1 MKKFSCEHFFSGIGR
16 DRNSE
21 KLLKKFYV
29 AQDSKPVGCDYEKRD
44 TEIDFSPEKH
54 LMNVHGFLADAPGNL
69 KRGLEI
75 ELCKIIE
82 KYLIEQ

>member
-1 MKKFSCEHFFSGIGR
+1 MKKFSCEHFFSGFSK
-16 DRNSE
+16 DRNLE

-29 AQDSKPVGCDYEKRD
+29 TQENNFYGCDYEKSD

-54 LMNVHGFLADAPGNL
+54 LMNIHGFLADAPVNI

-75 ELCKIIE
+75 ELCKIVE